1 MEQVTLRADT
11 GRARGSRPS
20 RRLRRESSV
29 PAVVYGRGMDPVS
42 VAVDQRDLYTVLH
55 TEAGANVLITLE
67 VGKDKHLTVARE
79 IQRHPVRGEI
89 IHLDFLRIS
98 MDEPI
103 DAEVGI
109 DFEGTPIGVRDDGG
123 IVETVQAT
131 VMVKALPAAVPSS
144 IGIDI
149 SELGVGDSLK
159 VADLPGLE
167 GVEYTSG
174 ADMTLVTV
182 QLPQIV
188 SLEPEVE
195 EGELLEGEDLEAA
208 ADEEAGAEAEA
219 ARGDEG
225 EGGEEEA

>member
-11 GRARGSRPS
+11 GRAGGSRPS
-20 RRLRRESSV
+20 RRLRREGSV
-29 PAVVYGRGMDPVS
+29 PAIVYGRGMDPLS
-42 VAVDQRDLYTVLH
+42 VAVDQRELYTVLH
-55 TEAGANVLITLE
+55 TEAGSNVLITLE
-67 VGKDKHLTVARE
+67 VDKDKHLTVARE

-109 DFEGTPIGVRDDGG
+109 DFEGTPVGVREEGG

-131 VMVKALPAAVPSS
+131 VMIKALPGAVPSS
-144 IGIDI
+144 IAIDI
-149 SELGVGDSLK
+149 AELGVGDSLK
-159 VADLPGLE
+159 VADLPELE
-167 GVEYTSG
+167 GVEYT
-174 ADMTLVTV
+174 ANPEMTLVTV
-182 QLPQIV
+182 QLPQVV

-195 EGELLEGEDLEAA
+195 EEELLEGEELEAA
-208 ADEEAGAEAEA
+208 ADEEAAGGTPA
-219 ARGDEG
+219 GEG

>member
-11 GRARGSRPS
+11 GRAGGSRPS
-20 RRLRRESSV
+20 RRLRGEGSV

-109 DFEGTPIGVRDDGG
+109 DLEGTPVGVRDDGG

-167 GVEYTSG
+167 GVEYTSSPE
-174 ADMTLVTV
+174 MTLVTV
-182 QLPQIV
+182 LLPQIV

-195 EGELLEGEDLEAA
+195 EGELLEGEELEEA

-219 ARGDEG
+219 APAGEG

>member
-11 GRARGSRPS
+11 GRAGGSRPS
-20 RRLRRESSV
+20 RRLRREGNV
-29 PAVVYGRGMDPVS
+29 PAIVYGRGMDPLS
-42 VAVDQRDLYTVLH
+42 VAVDQRELYTVLH
-55 TEAGANVLITLE
+55 TEAGSNVLITLE

-109 DFEGTPIGVRDDGG
+109 DFEGTPVGVREEGG

-131 VMVKALPAAVPSS
+131 VMIKALPGAVPSS
-144 IGIDI
+144 IAIDI
-149 SELGVGDSLK
+149 AELGVGDSLK
-159 VADLPGLE
+159 VADLPELE
-167 GVEYTSG
+167 GVEYT
-174 ADMTLVTV
+174 ANPEMTLVTV
-182 QLPQIV
+182 QLPQVV

-195 EGELLEGEDLEAA
+195 EEELLEGEELEAA
-208 ADEEAGAEAEA
+208 ADEEAAEGTPA
-219 ARGDEG
+219 GEG